1 MSAEVPV
8 AAKAEA
14 DVAAAKQARKLK
26 VEAAAA
32 AERRRVAKLEAK
44 WKEPGPLKL
53 PALPGM
59 KVSVF
64 TLALFACL
72 GSCQWPPNPSGAA
85 PGPRDVAVCRRHT

>member
-1 MSAEVPV
+1 MSAEV

-14 DVAAAKQARKLK
+14 DAAAAKQARKLK

-59 KVSVF
+59 KVSLF
-64 TLALFACL
+64 TLAQPLFACL
-72 GSCQWPPNPSGAA
+72 GSCRWAA
-85 PGPRDVAVCRRHT
+85 EPRHEPKA